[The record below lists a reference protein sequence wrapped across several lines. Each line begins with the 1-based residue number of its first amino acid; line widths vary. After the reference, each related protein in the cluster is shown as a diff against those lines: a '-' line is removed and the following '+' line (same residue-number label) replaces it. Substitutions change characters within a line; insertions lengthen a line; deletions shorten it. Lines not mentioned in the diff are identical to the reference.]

1 MPPCWISL
9 VSTQSIIPPR
19 FTEPEGAVEKRTQ
32 VLEIGWK
39 RVRTDVKVRSRS
51 EPTLKQTSEVE
62 VGRNRP
68 KMNASV
74 RNLTREP
81 SKSRLRCLKQ
91 ADKAFV
97 SKRPAWATISIS

>member
-9 VSTQSIIPPR
+9 VCTQSIIPAR

-51 EPTLKQTSEVE
+51 EPTESPKNERKCPKSNTGTVKKPTQVSETSGQSLCIKKTC
-62 VGRNRP
+62 VGHHFYF
-68 KMNASV
+68 
-74 RNLTREP
+74 LEIET
-81 SKSRLRCLKQ
+81 
-91 ADKAFV
+91 
-97 SKRPAWATISIS
+97 